1 MEGLDLNI
9 NNYNLR
15 DLLNLFKVDH
25 DFDKVDLKKAKRMVL
40 MTHPDKSNIDK
51 KYFLFFS
58 KAYKRL
64 FFIYD
69 FKQTQNT
76 DFNIFFDAAN
86 VWGVDYDSSIDESN
100 VIRSSVG
107 VAMDVLTP
115 IGPLNFS
122 FAQPVTKKSSDKTE
136 TFRFN
141 IGTTF

>member
-1 MEGLDLNI
+1 MLPMFG
-9 NNYNLR
+9 
-15 DLLNLFKVDH
+15 
-25 DFDKVDLKKAKRMVL
+25 VL
-40 MTHPDKSNIDK
+40 IMT
-51 KYFLFFS
+51 
-58 KAYKRL
+58 
-64 FFIYD
+64 
-69 FKQTQNT
+69 
-76 DFNIFFDAAN
+76 
-86 VWGVDYDSSIDESN
+86 VVSIESN